1 MKRLQQRMGYK
12 VHSSAILPRQE
23 LAAAASLA
31 KYVGSPEHTEMRR
44 ADASRCPKELAF
56 DSSCFTQW
64 LQAAI
69 TSGHIAGPVE
79 SGLPRYVWHRE
90 ETCVFQ
96 GRLTNSGLGQYKG
109 WPVEESELP
118 DWLRGL
124 L

>member
-1 MKRLQQRMGYK
+1 MKRPPQRSGWK
-12 VHSSAILPRQE
+12 AHSPVTLPQE
-23 LAAAASLA
+23 ELVAAAGRAT
-31 KYVGSPEHTEMRR
+31 YVGSPEHKEMRR

-56 DSSCFTQW
+56 DAALFTQW

-69 TSGHIAGPVE
+69 TAGHIAGPVE

-90 ETCVFQ
+90 ETFVFQ

>member
-1 MKRLQQRMGYK
+1 MSQR
-12 VHSSAILPRQE
+12 ACL
-23 LAAAASLA
+23 
-31 KYVGSPEHTEMRR
+31 RR
-44 ADASRCPKELAF
+44 GA
-56 DSSCFTQW
+56 FTQW

-69 TSGHIAGPVE
+69 TAGHIAGPVE

-90 ETCVFQ
+90 ETFVFQ